1 MRYAS
6 LLILFAL
13 TPGVS
18 SAQSSQ
24 FGVRG
29 LGFPGRGLAVRAM
42 GSSGAFG
49 LFDHE
54 SSLNPAALGAVPT
67 LTSVFTVAQSF
78 RHTENPAG
86 TASLRDTR
94 FPQLSVA
101 GPVRQSG
108 AALGISY
115 SNYTSRDFTVA
126 TEGTIDLRGVPVG
139 VTDSFSSRGGLND
152 FRLAGAY
159 RVHDRWTFGAGFHV
173 ITGSNRLESRRV
185 FSDPNYLPT
194 AQRSEISYAGVGL
207 SAGVIRQFGP
217 RVAIAALVRTDG
229 HVNVDR
235 DSARVGSVDLPYTF
249 GLGLRLQPGAQ
260 LELGVQ
266 TIMRTWSGAN
276 SDLLEQGGTGAN
288 NTFEVAA
295 GVQYTSDPKRPY
307 RRPIRLGARYA
318 TLPFPL
324 LPGAQGHE
332 FGVSLGSGMR
342 FAQQRAGID
351 LALEHLWRSE
361 GPYSE
366 RAFIVS
372 LGVSVRP

>member
-1 MRYAS
+1 VRYAS
-6 LLILFAL
+6 LLILLAL
-13 TPGVS
+13 LPGVS

-29 LGFPGRGLAVRAM
+29 LGFPGRGLAVRAA

-49 LFDHE
+49 LFDPE

-67 LTSVFTVAQSF
+67 LTSVFILTQSF

-94 FPQLSVA
+94 FPLLSVA
-101 GPVRQSG
+101 GPVRS
-108 AALGISY
+108 AAAFGISY

-126 TEGTIDLRGVPVG
+126 TEGTLDLRGVPVG

-185 FSDPNYLPT
+185 FSDPSFLSSV
-194 AQRSEISYAGVGL
+194 QRSEVSFAGVGL
-207 SAGVIRQFGP
+207 SAGVIRQLGT

-235 DSARVGSVDLPYTF
+235 DSARVATVDLPYSF
-249 GLGLRLQPGAQ
+249 GLGIRLQPVGQ
-260 LELGVQ
+260 LELGVH
-266 TIMRTWSGAN
+266 TIVRTWSGAN
-276 SDLLEQGGTGAN
+276 SDLLQQGGTGAK

-295 GVQYTSDPKRPY
+295 GAQYTSDPKRPY

-324 LPGAQGHE
+324 LPGEQGHE
-332 FGVSLGSGMR
+332 LGVSLGTGMR

-366 RAFIVS
+366 RAFLVS
-372 LGVSVRP
+372 LGVSLRP

>member
-1 MRYAS
+1 VRYAS
-6 LLILFAL
+6 LLILLAL
-13 TPGVS
+13 LPEVS

-29 LGFPGRGLAVRAM
+29 LGFPGRGLAVRAA

-49 LFDHE
+49 LFDPE
-54 SSLNPAALGAVPT
+54 SNLNPAALGAVPT
-67 LTSVFTVAQSF
+67 LTSVFILTQSF

-94 FPQLSVA
+94 FPLLSVA
-101 GPVRQSG
+101 GPVRS
-108 AALGISY
+108 AAAFGISY

-126 TEGTIDLRGVPVG
+126 TEGTLDLRGVPVG

-185 FSDPNYLPT
+185 FSDPSFLSSV
-194 AQRSEISYAGVGL
+194 QRSEVSFAGVGL
-207 SAGVIRQFGP
+207 SAGVIRQLGT

-235 DSARVGSVDLPYTF
+235 DSARVATVDLPYSF
-249 GLGLRLQPGAQ
+249 GLGIRLQPVGP
-260 LELGVQ
+260 LELGVH
-266 TIMRTWSGAN
+266 TIVRSWSGAN
-276 SDLLEQGGTGAN
+276 SDLLQQGGTGAQ

-295 GVQYTSDPKRPY
+295 GAQYTSDPKRPY

-324 LPGAQGHE
+324 LPGEQGHE
-332 FGVSLGSGMR
+332 LGVSLGTGMR

-366 RAFIVS
+366 RAFLVS
-372 LGVSVRP
+372 LGVSLRP